1 MRPRPT
7 MSSGT
12 KIVSVDSMASMGV
25 PAATRPRSGSSTA
38 RTVTSEGT
46 SSRARLRFQARLMSP
61 FSCRLVRC
69 LWTVASELRPKWS
82 PISSMV
88 GA

>member
-1 MRPRPT
+1 MDFLPT

-12 KIVSVDSMASMGV
+12 KIVSVDCTASMGA
-25 PAATRPRSGSSTA
+25 PAATRPSSGSSTA
-38 RTVTSEGT
+38 RTATSVGT
-46 SSRARLRFQARLMSP
+46 SSSARLRFQALLMRP
-61 FSCRLVRC
+61 FSWRLVRC
-69 LWTVASELRPKWS
+69 LWTVASELRPKCS

>member
-1 MRPRPT
+1 

-12 KIVSVDSMASMGV
+12 KIVSLASTASIGV
-25 PAATRPRSGSSTA
+25 PAATLPSSGSSTA
-38 RTVTSEGT
+38 RTLISAGT
-46 SSRARLRFQARLMSP
+46 SSSARLRFQARLIKP

-69 LWTVASELRPKWS
+69 LWTVASEERPKWS
-82 PISSMV
+82 PISSIV